1 MLNRCD
7 FKYNDVFVKVFEDW
21 IGAVYP
27 DDHYLLDK
35 QLDSCGDGEYDNQHV
50 EEMFDMWLNFY
61 YQLTH
66 PNNQEITKNI
76 KVEYIY

>member
-21 IGAVYP
+21 IGAFYP
-27 DDHYLLDK
+27 DDHYLFDK
-35 QLDSCGDGEYDNQHV
+35 QLDSCGYGEYINPYV
-50 EEMFDMWLNFY
+50 EEMFDMWLNVY

-66 PNNQEITKNI
+66 PKNQEITKNI